1 MSGVIRRERCTP
13 FYSRKGRGIKRGI
26 LSMYYLWIIFDFL
39 KYLFFNVEWRLCEKE
54 YFMKKSKPLPS
65 NNFHPSKKERYNF
78 ETMVKISTPEKY
90 KPPFSK
96 LETGREK
103 KREFRR
109 LLFFNRPFE
118 PIRTR
123 VKYAKEGPERGSC
136 LSLIIFIA
144 FNIFA
149 NRRWMSWIKI
159 LVRKLL
165 SSDNHIL
172 FSSI

>member
-65 NNFHPSKKERYNF
+65 NNFHPPKKERYNF

-103 KREFRR
+103 KRVSAVIIFQST
-109 LLFFNRPFE
+109 LWAHTNACK
-118 PIRTR
+118 IC
-123 VKYAKEGPERGSC
+123 KRGSRKRV
-136 LSLIIFIA
+136 LSFPNNAIYYLSRLIFLIFSRIVVEC
-144 FNIFA
+144 
-149 NRRWMSWIKI
+149 RE
-159 LVRKLL
+159 
-165 SSDNHIL
+165 
-172 FSSI
+172 